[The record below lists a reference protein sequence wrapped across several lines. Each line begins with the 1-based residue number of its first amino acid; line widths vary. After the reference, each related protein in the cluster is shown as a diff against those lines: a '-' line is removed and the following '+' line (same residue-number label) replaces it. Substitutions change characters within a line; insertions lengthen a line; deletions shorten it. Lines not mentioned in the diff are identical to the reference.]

1 MKLSIHAPKWATVA
15 MTVGALTLLSACAN
29 DKGEVAV
36 APPPDDTSV
45 ASVQTFDI
53 GTADTDQVG
62 NALFRDGRVVIRG
75 INFETDSAELL
86 GAAYASTTRIG
97 EIMAAFPDLKLAVV
111 GHTDNTGD
119 FNYNK
124 SLSERRAQSIVDALN
139 KDFDI
144 EPSRL
149 AAVGVGELT
158 PMATND
164 TDFGRSENRRVELVV
179 IDG

>member
-15 MTVGALTLLSACAN
+15 MAVGALSLLSACAN
-29 DKGEVAV
+29 GKDEVAL
-36 APPPDDTSV
+36 APPADDTSV

-53 GTADTDQVG
+53 GTADTAQVG

-75 INFETDSAELL
+75 INFDTDSAELK
-86 GAAYASTTRIG
+86 GAAYASTTRLG
-97 EIMAAFPDLKLAVV
+97 EIMSEFPDLKVAVV
-111 GHTDNTGD
+111 GHTDSTGD

-124 SLSERRAQSIVDALN
+124 DLSERRAQSIVDALM
-139 KDFDI
+139 KDFDVDA
-144 EPSRL
+144 SRL
-149 AAVGVGELT
+149 AAVGVGELV